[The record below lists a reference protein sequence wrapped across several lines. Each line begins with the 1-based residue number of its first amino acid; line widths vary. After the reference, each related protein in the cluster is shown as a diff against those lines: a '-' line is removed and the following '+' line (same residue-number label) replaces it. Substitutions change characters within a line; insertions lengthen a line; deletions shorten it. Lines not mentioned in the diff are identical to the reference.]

1 MVSLGITWFCS
12 PWRLQ
17 NAPWAGASVGDLAVA
32 LLRKTGTGRA
42 ALTWLR
48 VSLLPQERLGLNGSF
63 MGQWEA
69 SLLAGIPHTPPCPVW
84 GPCCLAPFI
93 VYPQLASSGMWLL
106 TVPPQVPATLDKAS
120 SLNSCSF
127 FMPSLRRCCCF
138 PSEVP
143 PSFCKI
149 FPRNWRAGI
158 VVHRRIQL
166 PVGDTGAIQL
176 WLPASW
182 SHTPIDQALS
192 SLGILYAASDFICR
206 TASYHMLRALPSLLG
221 GVLRC

>member
-17 NAPWAGASVGDLAVA
+17 NAPWAGASVGVLAVV
-32 LLRKTGTGRA
+32 LLLKTGAGRA

-106 TVPPQVPATLDKAS
+106 TVPPQVPATLDKAGS
-120 SLNSCSF
+120 SNSCSF

-138 PSEVP
+138 PSEAPHHFAKISPETGLLALLCIDAFSFLWGHGSHPAVASSQLVP
-143 PSFCKI
+143 HTYRPGTKLTGDLVYSF
-149 FPRNWRAGI
+149 
-158 VVHRRIQL
+158 
-166 PVGDTGAIQL
+166 
-176 WLPASW
+176 
-182 SHTPIDQALS
+182 
-192 SLGILYAASDFICR
+192 
-206 TASYHMLRALPSLLG
+206 
-221 GVLRC
+221 